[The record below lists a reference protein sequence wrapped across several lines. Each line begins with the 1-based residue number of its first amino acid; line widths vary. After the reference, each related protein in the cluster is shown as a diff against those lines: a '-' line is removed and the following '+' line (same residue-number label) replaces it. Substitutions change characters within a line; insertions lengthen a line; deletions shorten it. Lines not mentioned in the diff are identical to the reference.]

1 MIKNRKK
8 LELIKQEYVTS
19 NISLDSLIK
28 KYNMSSAT
36 VYRHSSKDNW
46 KSQREEFRIITYK
59 LYFSKAVAKDKMNHL
74 IIIILDKAKKI
85 LDEKRFNA
93 KELYHLT
100 ETIKMCKDNLKNE
113 TTT

>member
-1 MIKNRKK
+1 MIKNRKR
-8 LELIKQEYVTS
+8 LDAIKQEYIIG

-28 KYNMSSAT
+28 KYNMPSAT

-46 KSQREEFRIITYK
+46 KKQREEYRIITYK
-59 LYFSKAVAKDKMNHL
+59 LYFSKAVAKDKMNEL

-85 LDEKRFNA
+85 LHEKRFNA
-93 KELYHLT
+93 KELYYLT
-100 ETIKMCKDNLKNE
+100 ETIKMCKENLNHE